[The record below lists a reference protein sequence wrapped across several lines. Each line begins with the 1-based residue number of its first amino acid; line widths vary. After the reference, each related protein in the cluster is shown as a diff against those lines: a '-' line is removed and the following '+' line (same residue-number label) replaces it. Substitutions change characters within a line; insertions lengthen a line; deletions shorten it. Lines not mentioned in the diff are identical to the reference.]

1 VVPDEACKS
10 AIAKGIVVNTIH
22 CGNEADGAN
31 GGWRKGAALAEGKY
45 LIIDQ
50 DKAVVHVEA
59 PQDAEIVK
67 LSLRTQRHLHPLWQR
82 RRTRHRQQ
90 LGAGQQRQRLQV
102 EWHRGAAGIDQRQR
116 HHLEQQLGPRG
127 CDQARRQNARSLA
140 RRRLARQMKDMKPEE
155 RQAYVDKKAA
165 ERAEL
170 QKQINALNAERQKF
184 VAQKQ
189 KEMGQDKTLD
199 TAIATT
205 VREQAAKK
213 DFKFE

>member
-1 VVPDEACKS
+1 VPDEACKS

-67 LSLRTQRHLHPLWQR
+67 LSLQINGTFIPYGKDGARGSFNNTAQDKNASAFKSSGTEVQRALTKGNAITLNSSWDLVDATKREGKKLEALP
-82 RRTRHRQQ
+82 
-90 LGAGQQRQRLQV
+90 
-102 EWHRGAAGIDQRQR
+102 AAA
-116 HHLEQQLGPRG
+116 LPAE
-127 CDQARRQNARSLA
+127 
-140 RRRLARQMKDMKPEE
+140 MKNMRPEE
-155 RQAYVDKKAA
+155 RQGYVDKKAA
-165 ERAEL
+165 ERVEL
-170 QKQINALNAERQKF
+170 QKQINTLNAERQKF

-189 KEMGQDKTLD
+189 KELGQSKTLD
-199 TAIATT
+199 SAIATT